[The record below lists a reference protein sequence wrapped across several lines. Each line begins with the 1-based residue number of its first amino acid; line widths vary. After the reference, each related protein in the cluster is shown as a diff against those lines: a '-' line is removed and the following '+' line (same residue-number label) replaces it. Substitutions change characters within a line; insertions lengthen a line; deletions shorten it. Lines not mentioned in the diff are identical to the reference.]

1 VSVIRGGEFL
11 SQALTVA
18 VREYSCADQ
27 RYADNLV
34 DQGYEDSLVDKGYE
48 DSLVDKGYEPSLVDL
63 VRKPV
68 KLLICEI

>member
-1 VSVIRGGEFL
+1 MSVIRGGEFL

-48 DSLVDKGYEPSLVDL
+48 PSLVDL